1 MTFSISAVCPKTGQ
15 FGVAVTSSSLCVAA
29 RCAFARAHYGAVA
42 TQNITDPRLAPRIL
56 DLLASGYQAQEALD
70 SVMSAHARREFRQ
83 LAVVDR
89 YGNTATHSGA
99 KTLGTNAIA
108 TAHGVAAAGNLL
120 SHAGVPQAMVD
131 GFVSTDGEPLGN
143 RLIAGMLAGLQS
155 GGEMGPVASA
165 GMVIADK
172 EQWYVADLR
181 VDKSETPIEDLEV
194 LWKAW
199 EPEMYDYVTRGI
211 NPETAPS
218 YGVPGDE

>member
-1 MTFSISAVCPKTGQ
+1 MTFSISAVCPETGQ

-56 DLLASGYQAQEALD
+56 DLLSEGYQAREALD
-70 SVMSAHARREFRQ
+70 AIMAAHARRQYRQ

-89 YGNTATHSGA
+89 YGNTATHTGA
-99 KTLGTNAIA
+99 NTLGTNAVA
-108 TAHGVAAAGNLL
+108 TGNGVAAAGNLL
-120 SHAGVPQAMVD
+120 SHVGVPQAMVD
-131 GFVSTDGEPLGN
+131 GFKNASGQLGD
-143 RLIAGMLAGLQS
+143 RLVAGMLAGLAS

-172 EQWYVADLR
+172 EQWYIADIR
-181 VDKSETPIEDLEV
+181 VDKADTPIEDMAATWEA
-194 LWKAW
+194 WK
-199 EPEMYDYVTRGI
+199 PEMHDYVTRGI

-218 YGVPGDE
+218 YGVPGDQ